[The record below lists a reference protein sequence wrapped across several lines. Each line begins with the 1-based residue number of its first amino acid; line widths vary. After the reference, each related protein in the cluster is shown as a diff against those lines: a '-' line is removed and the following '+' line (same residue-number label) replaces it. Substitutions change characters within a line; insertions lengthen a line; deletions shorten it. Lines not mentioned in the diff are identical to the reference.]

1 MADDYLLRV
10 TAGPSYDSSTHQ
22 IVSVNTPTPTKITS
36 TICTANIS
44 VQIQNYRGLPHNS
57 PSTSTYFA
65 HPQHVYDQYSIS
77 FTLIP
82 HKSISGKSLLFG
94 NDFDYPIRDRLPP
107 GFSTALRIFKWA
119 IDPGIDGDAYADKP
133 YLYGNA
139 LSSLNVLR
147 VGPKIDGDAKTAV
160 SARQQERQVIEEGG
174 YEGGDKL
181 REDLGVPEDAA
192 TRKKWFLGEQGR
204 LERWVWEE
212 GRIYEADFFN
222 PYLDFNSKGYC
233 FVNIELQVV
242 D

>member
-1 MADDYLLRV
+1 M
-10 TAGPSYDSSTHQ
+10 
-22 IVSVNTPTPTKITS
+22 
-36 TICTANIS
+36 
-44 VQIQNYRGLPHNS
+44 
-57 PSTSTYFA
+57 
-65 HPQHVYDQYSIS
+65 
-77 FTLIP
+77 
-82 HKSISGKSLLFG
+82 
-94 NDFDYPIRDRLPP
+94 
-107 GFSTALRIFKWA
+107 
-119 IDPGIDGDAYADKP
+119 
-133 YLYGNA
+133 
-139 LSSLNVLR
+139 LR